1 MKRYPKYYFTL
12 IFSLILI
19 CQINITNA
27 QNLAEKRK
35 YEPVIVP
42 AQKLSQFYGIPVN
55 EIFLYV
61 YDSSIGSW
69 EMAPFQIDERT
80 KGPDPNA
87 PSDSVRFYFI
97 PEEWTIENHDGVISI
112 HDEFL
117 FMVRDLGNEAPERS
131 WINNDEAKTHPRLKL
146 VVEDPENSQD
156 KLYGYLYRSSTIS
169 EEIPAPYEFEYF
181 PAQDSISTKYYT
193 TRIGPYGLIEDITI
207 KEPGGNGQDIF
218 DTQKLRFKGLIDII
232 FPIEIKMTEKQLH
245 LYEEKVITEK
255 PIIRLI
261 RRAKQTLDIGFISE
275 STNFFIRAKFYPFSG
290 SIDGG
295 ASISKEELQKLYPGV
310 TVILEGL
317 RQSWDFNENAKGMK
331 FYNKYNDNILID
343 GIQENPIPKI
353 DVPIREWNLIS
364 GHQGSFFTY
373 TKFEEPKWQN
383 VFLYY
388 YDDKDG
394 GQWNYDEYIFGDIET
409 GYDNASYGDQGI
421 LFTSYG
427 EQDITLRLDFTAY
440 FIPEKNLTKSDGERL
455 AYNEANPLKIN
466 STIISDVKDKNVTS
480 NPSEFILF
488 QNFPNPFNSS
498 TQISFIVPQSEKIK
512 LQILDLNGNI
522 VKTLGNSTFSAGNQN
537 VIWNGYDSLGIQVA
551 SGIYFIRLES
561 DHFVQ
566 TKKLTFLQ

>member
-61 YDSSIGSW
+61 YDASIGSW

-117 FMVRDLGNEAPERS
+117 FMVRDLGDEAPERS
-131 WINNDEAKTHPRLKL
+131 WINNAEAKTHPRLKL
-146 VVEDPENSQD
+146 VVEDPDNSQD

-181 PAQDSISTKYYT
+181 PDQDSISTKYYT
-193 TRIGPYGLIEDITI
+193 TGIGPYGLIEDITI

-218 DTQKLRFKGLIDII
+218 DTQKLRFKGTIDFFIPIPEII
-232 FPIEIKMTEKQLH
+232 LTEKSLF
-245 LYEEKVITEK
+245 VINETSEDRKSTEK
-255 PIIRLI
+255 PIVRLI
-261 RRAKQTLDIGFISE
+261 RRARQTLKIGDFISE
-275 STNFFIRAKFYPFSG
+275 STPFFVRAKFYPFSG

-295 ASISKEELQKLYPGV
+295 ASISKEELQNLYPGV

-317 RQSWDFNENAKGMK
+317 RQSWDFNENAK
-331 FYNKYNDNILID
+331 
-343 GIQENPIPKI
+343 
-353 DVPIREWNLIS
+353 
-364 GHQGSFFTY
+364 
-373 TKFEEPKWQN
+373 
-383 VFLYY
+383 
-388 YDDKDG
+388 
-394 GQWNYDEYIFGDIET
+394 
-409 GYDNASYGDQGI
+409 
-421 LFTSYG
+421 
-427 EQDITLRLDFTAY
+427 
-440 FIPEKNLTKSDGERL
+440 
-455 AYNEANPLKIN
+455 
-466 STIISDVKDKNVTS
+466 
-480 NPSEFILF
+480 
-488 QNFPNPFNSS
+488 
-498 TQISFIVPQSEKIK
+498 
-512 LQILDLNGNI
+512 
-522 VKTLGNSTFSAGNQN
+522 
-537 VIWNGYDSLGIQVA
+537 
-551 SGIYFIRLES
+551 
-561 DHFVQ
+561 
-566 TKKLTFLQ
+566 

>member
-69 EMAPFQIDERT
+69 EIAPFQIDERT